1 MQSIAIVPLKDQA
14 AAALRRQIYAGQ
26 LADGTELRQE
36 DIAAR
41 LGISRLPVREALQQL
56 QNEGLLVRLPN
67 RHVRVV
73 GMTAARLR
81 QNFALLAAME
91 EELLVQAGDTLLHAA
106 LPAPE
111 QDEEFHTAAA
121 AALDNPTLYQL
132 FLTQR
137 RALMGAV
144 LAISQP
150 DPAEQ
155 TAQNQKIAAALAAGQ
170 DPRPAVRSYYEMLAE
185 QAVEVL
191 GL

>member
-36 DIAAR
+36 DVAAR

-73 GMTAARLR
+73 GMTAVRLR

-91 EELLVQAGDTLLHAA
+91 EELLVQAGDALLHAA

-111 QDEEFHTAAA
+111 QDEEFHIAAA
-121 AALDNPTLYQL
+121 VALDNTTLYQL

-170 DPRPAVRSYYEMLAE
+170 DPRPTVRNYYETLAK

>member
-1 MQSIAIVPLKDQA
+1 MA
-14 AAALRRQIYAGQ
+14 AA
-26 LADGTELRQE
+26 
-36 DIAAR
+36 
-41 LGISRLPVREALQQL
+41 V
-56 QNEGLLVRLPN
+56 
-67 RHVRVV
+67 
-73 GMTAARLR
+73 
-81 QNFALLAAME
+81 
-91 EELLVQAGDTLLHAA
+91 
-106 LPAPE
+106 
-111 QDEEFHTAAA
+111 
-121 AALDNPTLYQL
+121 ALDNPTLYQL

-170 DPRPAVRSYYEMLAE
+170 DPRPTVRNYYETLAK

>member
-91 EELLVQAGDTLLHAA
+91 EELLVQAGDAMLDAV

-121 AALDNPTLYQL
+121 AVLDNPTLYQL

-150 DPAEQ
+150 DPAER

-170 DPRPAVRSYYEMLAE
+170 DPRPAVRNYYQMLAE